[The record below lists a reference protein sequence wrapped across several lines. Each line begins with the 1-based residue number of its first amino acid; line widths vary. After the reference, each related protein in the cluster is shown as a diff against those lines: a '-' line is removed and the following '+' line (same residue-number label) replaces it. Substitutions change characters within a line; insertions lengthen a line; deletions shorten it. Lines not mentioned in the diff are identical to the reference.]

1 VQLTTNAADR
11 AASAGMPSRT
21 APGSPMPNV
30 AIGGL
35 IGRIGNGAPFAI
47 GNQASVPMP
56 NAGLLY
62 LAVNDDEL
70 SDNSGGFVVQLGRR

>member
-1 VQLTTNAADR
+1 MA
-11 AASAGMPSRT
+11 RT
-21 APGSPMPNV
+21 AAGAPLPTV
-30 AIGGL
+30 AAGGL

-47 GNQASVPMP
+47 GDQASVPMP

-70 SDNSGGFVVQLGRR
+70 SDNSGAFIVQLGRR